1 MSLFSKVF
9 TGKPPVADGRAD
21 RRVEP
26 LAVDLAT
33 DTTPVVEETRPN
45 ETSFMSYVKDV
56 MLHGAS
62 KASPPAPVEKIET
75 DWSYED
81 DEDEFDLVGDE
92 DPLDEDEDEAEEADD
107 DEAESKDDDLEE
119 DDEPT
124 YALTERQQAL
134 QTSSTDTLTQASSTS
149 QKGDIQVQRIVDGLF
164 DRMHSVWPAKTEQA
178 ETQVA
183 RSEPPK
189 KAARS
194 RSEANTTALALTE
207 SKAEISKLIRREIPQ
222 AMKGELVKVMRT
234 EIMRA
239 VRAEIVRVVR
249 EEFEV
254 LNQTLAKSLE
264 RLHAIEARMAKI
276 EGAVGQEV
284 KVNFPKGAVKIS
296 APVTVTVPEREV
308 KVAAPI
314 NVQPPSVVFDEG
326 AISVQFNK
334 PGGKREVR
342 FERDPH
348 DQNIKTAEIIDV
360 PSK

>member
-9 TGKPPVADGRAD
+9 TGKPPVADERANHM
-21 RRVEP
+21 VEP
-26 LAVDLAT
+26 LSIDLAT
-33 DTTPVVEETRPN
+33 DTISVVEDVRPN

-56 MLHGAS
+56 MLHGAP
-62 KASPPAPVEKIET
+62 KASPPAPVETNET
-75 DWSYED
+75 DWSYA
-81 DEDEFDLVGDE
+81 EDEGDFDLIDNE
-92 DPLDEDEDEAEEADD
+92 NPLDEDEFE
-107 DEAESKDDDLEE
+107 
-119 DDEPT
+119 DEPT
-124 YALTERQQAL
+124 YALTERQQTL
-134 QTSSTDTLTQASSTS
+134 KTDSTDTLAQASSTS
-149 QKGDIQVQRIVDGLF
+149 QKGDVQVQRIVDGLF
-164 DRMHSVWPAKTEQA
+164 DRMHSVWPTKTEQA

-183 RSEPPK
+183 RSEPTRRTTHDQSGP
-189 KAARS
+189 
-194 RSEANTTALALTE
+194 NTTALLLTE
-207 SKAEISKLIRREIPQ
+207 SKAEISNLIRREIPQ

-239 VRAEIVRVVR
+239 VRVEIVRVVR

-254 LNQTLAKSLE
+254 LNQTLAKSLD

-360 PSK
+360 PSR